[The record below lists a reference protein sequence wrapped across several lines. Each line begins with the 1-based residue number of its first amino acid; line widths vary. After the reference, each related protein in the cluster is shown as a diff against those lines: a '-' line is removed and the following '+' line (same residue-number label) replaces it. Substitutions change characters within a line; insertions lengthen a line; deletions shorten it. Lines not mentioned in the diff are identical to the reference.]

1 MAIYGGWRDQGRV
14 RVGSGLVPRGRAG
27 GFSVIEMA
35 VVLSIAGILLTMAV
49 WRFGPAL
56 HRARTRQAVASVAA
70 DLQYAKMLAA
80 RQREPVIVIVNPS
93 LQLLLVR
100 SRGGTIFRQR
110 FVGPDT
116 EFGLDALTAAPV
128 TSVEVFPN
136 GVATSPI
143 TLTASLDTYSRQ
155 VRLSRAGQI
164 RVLP

>member
-1 MAIYGGWRDQGRV
+1 MATYGGRRGPDRV
-14 RVGSGLVPRGRAG
+14 RLGSGLVPPRWVG

-35 VVLSIAGILLTMAV
+35 VALSIAGILLTLAV

-56 HRARTRQAVASVAA
+56 QRARTRQAVASVAA
-70 DLQYAKMLAA
+70 DLQYAQMVAA
-80 RQREPVIVIVNPS
+80 RQREPVVVIVNSS

-136 GVATSPI
+136 GVSTSPI
-143 TLTASLDTYSRQ
+143 TLTATLDTYTKQ